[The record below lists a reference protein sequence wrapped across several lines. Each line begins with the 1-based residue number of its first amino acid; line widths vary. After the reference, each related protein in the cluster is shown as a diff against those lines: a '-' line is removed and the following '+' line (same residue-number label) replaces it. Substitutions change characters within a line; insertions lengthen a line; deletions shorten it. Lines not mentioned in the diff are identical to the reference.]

1 MTPSLPDILVGN
13 FLCMAEP
20 PPPESAGEFMVGKVG
35 VVALLCLLAAQEAER
50 GMAAR
55 VWENGAIRAVLAE
68 AAATHGAGFAQA
80 AAEPDGDLSLAAL
93 DRVNAALRRSLIALH
108 EAVEAAG
115 DTARDHAILRLYADM
130 ADARRLDM
138 PPLPGGPR

>member
-13 FLCMAEP
+13 FLCIADP
-20 PPPESAGEFMVGKVG
+20 PPPESAGEFMAGKVG
-35 VVALLCLLAAQEAER
+35 VVALLSLLAAQEAER
-50 GMAAR
+50 GLSAR
-55 VWENGAIRAVLAE
+55 VWENAAIRAVLADAASAYGQTFAE
-68 AAATHGAGFAQA
+68 AGEGTDTDFTLG
-80 AAEPDGDLSLAAL
+80 AL

-115 DTARDHAILRLYADM
+115 DTTRDHAILRLYAKM

-138 PPLPGGPR
+138 PPLPGR